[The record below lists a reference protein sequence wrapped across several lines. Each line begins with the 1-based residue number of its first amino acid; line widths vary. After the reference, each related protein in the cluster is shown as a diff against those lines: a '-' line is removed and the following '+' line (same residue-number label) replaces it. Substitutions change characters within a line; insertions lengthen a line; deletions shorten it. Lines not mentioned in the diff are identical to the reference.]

1 MPLPP
6 SPVVEQWE
14 LFPPEISSYR
24 DGRDELNL
32 AEFPIATVGN
42 RFDPSIKTLR
52 FEDHAFDRDSGET
65 IHRKLTI
72 TASDLLGLPTAA
84 DDEVLL
90 GLLQLSR
97 WQRFSSQTV
106 MFTPYQLLKVLGWR
120 VSTAN
125 YRRLRE
131 SIQRWLGVTLHYENA
146 WRDKQT
152 GRWADAGFHFI
163 EFVEFYKPGEN
174 NNVLAPEGLSI
185 IRWNELVFRNL
196 REGNLKTLDFHLYR
210 QLQSGV
216 SKRMFRF
223 LDKRFYHRRRVTFE
237 LEKFACEKIGLTR
250 PVKISTTG
258 RATVD
263 VAQIKRR
270 LLPAIRE
277 LELMNFIVPVP
288 AALRFTKEPSGE
300 WQVAF
305 ERAGAAA
312 EDSGQAAQPALAL
325 DVAEISPLEGRL
337 AGHGVSLSQAR
348 RLVSEHDPER
358 VEGQLEAL
366 EYLLTKGE
374 KFAPQNRAGWLVQAV
389 TENYGPPRGF
399 KTRAQRE
406 AAAHEK
412 SLKVQARLQKQRQ
425 HAQDKAQEVVR
436 LEGKLQQA
444 DAYLAGLNQA
454 QRTALEEAALQAS
467 EVKGRV
473 SATMHRMIVRG
484 YVMELL
490 SKQPANSNDG
500 PRVEMN
506 NPAPPNASQSPVGVQ
521 KAVPRSPARP
531 PAKLAKRG
539 GKAKKDRPTTGG

>member
-1 MPLPP
+1 MSFP
-6 SPVVEQWE
+6 SASVEQWE
-14 LFPPEISSYR
+14 LFPPELSAYR

-32 AEFPIATVGN
+32 AEFPIATVGS
-42 RFDPSIKTLR
+42 RFDPSIKTLY
-52 FEDHAFDRDSGET
+52 FEDHAFDRDSGENV
-65 IHRKLTI
+65 HRKLTI

-106 MFTPYQLLKVLGWR
+106 TFTPYQLLKVLGWR

-131 SIQRWLGVTLHYENA
+131 SIQRWLGVTLHYQNA

-174 NNVLAPEGLSI
+174 SNVLAPDGLSI

-210 QLQSGV
+210 QLQSGIA
-216 SKRMFRF
+216 KRMFRF

-237 LEKFACEKIGLTR
+237 LEKFACEKVGLTR
-250 PVKISTTG
+250 PVKVSTTG
-258 RATVD
+258 KPTVD
-263 VAQIKRR
+263 VAQLKRR

-277 LELMNFIVPVP
+277 LELMNFIVAVP
-288 AALRFTKEPSGE
+288 TARRFTKEPSGE

-305 ERAGAAA
+305 ERANVG
-312 EDSGQAAQPALAL
+312 EGGDQPAQPTLAL

-337 AGHGVSLSQAR
+337 TGHGVSLLQAR
-348 RLVSEHDPER
+348 KLVSEYDPER
-358 VEGQLEAL
+358 IEGQLAAL

-399 KTRAQRE
+399 QTPGQRE
-406 AAAHEK
+406 AAAREK
-412 SLKVQARLQKQRQ
+412 SLRAQTRQQKQRQ
-425 HAQDKAQEVVR
+425 QAQAKEQEAAR
-436 LEGKLQQA
+436 LEARKEQVA
-444 DAYLAGLNQA
+444 AYLAGLSQA
-454 QRTALEEAALQAS
+454 QRTALEETALQANM
-467 EVKGRV
+467 VQGRI
-473 SATMHRMIVRG
+473 AAPMRRMIVRG
-484 YVMELL
+484 YVMNLL
-490 SKQPANSNDG
+490 SKDPSG
-500 PRVEMN
+500 PPGGVR
-506 NPAPPNASQSPVGVQ
+506 AGAAASPVG
-521 KAVPRSPARP
+521 RP
-531 PAKLAKRG
+531 PA
-539 GKAKKDRPTTGG
+539 DT